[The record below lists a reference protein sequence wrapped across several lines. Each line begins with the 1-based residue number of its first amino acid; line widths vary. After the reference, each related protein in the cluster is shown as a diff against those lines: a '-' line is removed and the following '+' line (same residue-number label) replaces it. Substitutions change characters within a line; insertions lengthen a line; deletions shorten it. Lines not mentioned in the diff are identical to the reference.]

1 MAVRRRPSDFGGR
14 GPVMFQTATTC
25 CTCCCLHWIGAGIGG
40 TWGIIAAWRA
50 EKKREPAVHP
60 MAKRYLLHAL
70 WISIVAFVVSLALLI
85 GLAQHVS
92 GADAPTR
99 RAMER
104 IAEPLLIALAFAP
117 SVAFLLVGAAVMLA
131 AVLARIRARKM
142 PDPVE
147 RKQVAAGM
155 RLAWRIAWTSFVG
168 ATFASGA
175 GYLAMYVIALF
186 MD

>member
-1 MAVRRRPSDFGGR
+1 M
-14 GPVMFQTATTC
+14 MFQTATTC

-92 GADAPTR
+92 GADALTR
-99 RAMER
+99 RAVER
-104 IAEPLLIALAFAP
+104 IAEPPLIALAFAP
-117 SVAFLLVGAAVMLA
+117 SVVFLLVGAAVMLA
-131 AVLARIRARKM
+131 AVLARIKARKM
-142 PDPVE
+142 PDRVE
-147 RKQVAAGM
+147 RKQVAAAM
-155 RLAWRIAWTSFVG
+155 RLAWRIAWMSFVG

-175 GYLAMYVIALF
+175 GYLAMYVMFLLF
-186 MD
+186 D